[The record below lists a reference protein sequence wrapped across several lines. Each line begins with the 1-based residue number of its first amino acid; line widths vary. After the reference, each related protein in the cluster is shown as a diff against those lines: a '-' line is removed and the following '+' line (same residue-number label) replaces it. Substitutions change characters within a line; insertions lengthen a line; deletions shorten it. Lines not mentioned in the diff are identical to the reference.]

1 MKAKAKVPEPE
12 PPSTAASSG
21 DPPAVIAKSEERVEA
36 KLSGSPPASSVETKP
51 MEAPVER
58 SEPEALTSA
67 SHLPRLLENPI
78 TPVPLPPRRR
88 TRADEHY
95 LYMHGRL
102 MSTEVGREAALEL
115 EAYQP
120 DQRGNVDMFVNFG
133 HVTMYNKVCERRRCP
148 DFDVA
153 LSHEF
158 TRSLWGLFRA
168 SVRAR
173 VGSLCSPSAL
183 PQCSG
188 RVHALDSRALFS
200 AVFDDAIWHLIFF
213 PTGVLT
219 SVKSLSV
226 SQASDEFI
234 LPLWTHPTLSH
245 EAP

>member
-21 DPPAVIAKSEERVEA
+21 DPPAVIAKGEERVEA

-158 TRSLWGLFRA
+158 TRSLWGL
-168 SVRAR
+168 V
-173 VGSLCSPSAL
+173 
-183 PQCSG
+183 
-188 RVHALDSRALFS
+188 
-200 AVFDDAIWHLIFF
+200 
-213 PTGVLT
+213 
-219 SVKSLSV
+219 
-226 SQASDEFI
+226 
-234 LPLWTHPTLSH
+234 
-245 EAP
+245 